1 MRPSK
6 APESRMARIGTVQG
20 GKATLIFDGQ
30 TTASKKLYACNSSL
44 TFKPGDRVKITKLC
58 GTYIVEYRI

>member
-1 MRPSK
+1 MRRAQ
-6 APESRMARIGTVQG
+6 APESRLARIGTVQN

-30 TTASKKLYACNSSL
+30 TEATKKLYRCSSSM
-44 TFKPGDRVKITKLC
+44 TFKAGDRVKVTKLC